1 MEIKL
6 LDVSLVLP
14 FDLADPDDAE
24 RLEAHVD
31 TLMEGLM
38 GIEAKKGIRQSQVIR
53 EEIAFEREWL
63 DRLFG
68 EGSGERVFAGRGDM
82 RTVYL
87 VSHVMR
93 NLNRLYLPELLSSS
107 VKELLEQYSP
117 VRAKRKGK

>member
-6 LDVSLVLP
+6 LDVSLALP
-14 FDLADPDDAE
+14 FDLADRDDAE

-31 TLMEGLM
+31 THMEGLM

-53 EEIAFEREWL
+53 EEITFEREWL

-68 EGSGERVFAGRGDM
+68 EGSGERVFAGREDM